1 MKQSNWDSYW
11 DKKINEHFNVKP
23 SERIVLR
30 EFVENVFN
38 EKYGIQEAAIK
49 PTDTFGKFDEKG
61 KFIEKTLDGK
71 SVEKLPDL
79 TWGNLD
85 KKKKIKPNAKGQ
97 QSVGRLD
104 AFLAA
109 MESGE
114 AFTLTEKAAE
124 KLGVEYGT
132 FELELSWHDSV
143 GESIKG
149 SAPSKDDVISFLR
162 TASNNVPFFKITD
175 VYDVRGQQMA
185 KNSPAFRTLINKELP
200 FGFIEKTEVFGG
212 VSLPTGADW
221 EGLISWA
228 VNSKA
233 NTKPSLPKVPDD
245 TSPKVKKFV
254 TDPDIQKKVLDLY
267 NMIPAEVRKQKF
279 EGTGQT
285 PGKASETWTK
295 AWQDAFGEGSKP
307 GSATMTSKTDVM
319 ASTDWQMSFKKA
331 GGAQLMSGG
340 KGETLA
346 TIHAVSNAHRDK
358 FANPKAI
365 DDLAKTVLNEFIP
378 KFEDYKSR
386 TITQIQS
393 DLEAAY
399 PGIKKKF
406 QAAESDAERAKIIKS
421 ITGGQGS
428 DGEVFRNYLNA
439 DKMHSDATGQLNGVL
454 DLELNKKN
462 EDLKKTLG
470 APAFRFYFTEE
481 AMTGKIKFDSSIHV
495 ANSLFTFD
503 PSKKRLSVKK
513 IDEKTISAVAND
525 AKYYVSFKTGGTSYS
540 ATKAGVTT
548 VVERE
553 IMSKGVQ
560 SFIENRSRQIY
571 KKELEILQEKIDR
584 ESRELLVELSFTDGA
599 NFLKDKAKQGASLV
613 KKGVDV
619 VSDKVGDV
627 IDSIPDFAEKLQKFF
642 SMIGTFVTEAYDAA
656 LKAIKDSFLM
666 AVNVAKKIMSDS
678 GLLAAFAVFGLQLE
692 EGGDENGMESNPD
705 VAEILLGS

>member
-1 MKQSNWDSYW
+1 MKQNNWDSYW

-23 SERIVLR
+23 TERIVLR

-38 EKYGIQEAAIK
+38 EKYGITEAAIK
-49 PTDTFGKFDEKG
+49 SNLASFGSFINGVFVEKPLAGGTFEKIPNDVKDQLNADGKVETSPKG
-61 KFIEKTLDGK
+61 K
-71 SVEKLPDL
+71 
-79 TWGNLD
+79 
-85 KKKKIKPNAKGQ
+85 

-104 AFLAA
+104 SFIAA
-109 MESGE
+109 IK
-114 AFTLTEKAAE
+114 AKHPFTLTPEAAE
-124 KLGVEYGT
+124 KSGVEYGEEI
-132 FELELSWHDSV
+132 FVDLIPD
-143 GESIKG
+143 IKNSMG
-149 SAPSKDDVISFLR
+149 GDIDKETLIGILQKDGIDHPLVNTKTGDVL
-162 TASNNVPFFKITD
+162 KITD
-175 VYDVRGQQMA
+175 
-185 KNSPAFRTLINKELP
+185 
-200 FGFIEKTEVFGG
+200 IEKTEILGG
-212 VSLPTGADW
+212 RSDVTGADW
-221 EGLISWA
+221 EGLLTWA
-228 VNSKA
+228 VNSTGGK
-233 NTKPSLPKVPDD
+233 KIKLPKVPDG
-245 TSPKVKKFV
+245 TSSKVKKFV
-254 TDPDIQKKVLDLY
+254 SDPGIQEKVLDLY

-295 AWQDAFGEGSKP
+295 AWQQAFGEGSKP

-319 ASTDWQMSFKKA
+319 ASTAWQMSFKKA

-365 DDLAKTVLNEFIP
+365 DELAKTVLNDFIP
-378 KFEDYKSR
+378 KFEDYKNR
-386 TITQIQS
+386 TITIIQS

-406 QAAESDAERAKIIKS
+406 QAAESDAKRAKIIKS

-439 DKMHSDATGQLNGVL
+439 DKMHNDATGQLNGVL

-470 APAFRFYFTEE
+470 ASAFRYYFTEE
-481 AMTGKIKFDSSIHV
+481 AMTGKIKFDSKIHV

-540 ATKAGVTT
+540 ATKAGITT

-560 SFIENRSRQIY
+560 SFIENRSREIY

-599 NFLKDKAKQGASLV
+599 NFLKDKARQGASLV

-642 SMIGTFVTEAYDAA
+642 SMIGSFVAEAYDAA